1 MVLVSDL
8 IDRELNQTISEVS
21 DIYERLVDLG
31 YDEIAAGLLTL
42 ATVTH
47 HQNGTK
53 P

>member
-1 MVLVSDL
+1 MTDH
-8 IDRELNQTISEVS
+8 IDRELSQTINEVS

-31 YDEIAAGLLTL
+31 YDELAAGLLTL

>member
-1 MVLVSDL
+1 MTTSEPQRDL
-8 IDRELNQTISEVS
+8 YL
-21 DIYERLVDLG
+21 
-31 YDEIAAGLLTL
+31 AAAILTL

>member
-1 MVLVSDL
+1 MTDH
-8 IDRELNQTISEVS
+8 IDRHLMDSLNEVS

-31 YDEIAAGLLTL
+31 YDELAAGLLTL

-47 HQNGTK
+47 HQNGMK

>member
-1 MVLVSDL
+1 MTDH
-8 IDRELNQTISEVS
+8 IDRGLNQTINEVS

-31 YDEIAAGLLTL
+31 CDELAAGLLTL

-47 HQNGTK
+47 HQNGMK